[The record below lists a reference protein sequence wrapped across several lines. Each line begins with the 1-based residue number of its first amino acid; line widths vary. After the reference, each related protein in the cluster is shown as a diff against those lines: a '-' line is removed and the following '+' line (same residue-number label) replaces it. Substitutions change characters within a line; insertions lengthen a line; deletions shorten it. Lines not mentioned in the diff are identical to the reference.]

1 MCPEHCGHLS
11 LIKTSTQNQYKN
23 FKIFKVPKVGH
34 SIHTKAV
41 AFYVEKK
48 EKEKENKDRILFI
61 GKYKV
66 FL

>member
-34 SIHTKAV
+34 SIHTKVV

-48 EKEKENKDRILFI
+48 RKRKQ
-61 GKYKV
+61 G
-66 FL
+66 

>member
-48 EKEKENKDRILFI
+48 NRKRKQ
-61 GKYKV
+61 G
-66 FL
+66 